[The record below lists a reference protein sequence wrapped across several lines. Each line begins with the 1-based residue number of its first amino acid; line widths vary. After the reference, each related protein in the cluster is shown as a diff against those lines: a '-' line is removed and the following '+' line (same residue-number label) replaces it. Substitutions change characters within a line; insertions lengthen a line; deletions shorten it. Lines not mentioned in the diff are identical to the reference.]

1 MSEFINNNTLRQKKL
16 KEIIMRLHNGEDFE
30 TVKADFEK
38 HFSNVTAGEITQM
51 ETALVK
57 EGMPV
62 EHIQKLCDVHASV
75 FKGTIEEIHEQKND
89 EDIPGHPVYTFR
101 KEDQAIEEFIHNEII
116 PIVNSYSENK
126 KDQLL
131 DKFVTLKE
139 IDKHYAR
146 KENLIFPYLE
156 AAGITA
162 PPKVMWGVDDEIR
175 QLIKDTISLL
185 ENSSSD
191 EEITQAA
198 TLAIEK
204 IKEMIFKDENI
215 LLPMAIDTLTS
226 KQWKEV
232 LDSSDEFGYFLVEPR
247 KSWAGP
253 SKEEIVKEVKTEVT
267 TNKEDVIFEAGAMS
281 PKELNALFNT
291 LPLDIT
297 FVDKNDKVR
306 FFSQGEERIF
316 PRPKT
321 IIGREVSNCHP
332 PSSVHVVEQ
341 IVNDFKS
348 GKKDHEDFWIK
359 MKGMFVYIRYFA
371 VRDENGEYLGVV
383 ELTQDIKPIQEI
395 EGEKRLLTE

>member
-30 TVKADFEK
+30 KVKADFEK
-38 HFSNVTAGEITQM
+38 HFSNITAGEITQM

-57 EGMPV
+57 EGMPI

-75 FKGTIEEIHEQKND
+75 FKGTIDEIHEQKND
-89 EDIPGHPVYTFR
+89 EDIPGHPVYTYR
-101 KEDQAIEEFIHNEII
+101 KEDQALEEFIHNEIL
-116 PIVNSYSENK
+116 PIIDNYSNEK
-126 KDQLL
+126 AEKLL
-131 DKFVTLKE
+131 EKFLTLQD

-175 QLIKDTISLL
+175 QLIKDTISQIRK
-185 ENSSSD
+185 NGSNND
-191 EEITQAA
+191 IIKIANKT
-198 TLAIEK
+198 INK

-215 LLPMAIDTLTS
+215 LLPMALDTLTS
-226 KQWKEV
+226 REWKEV
-232 LDSSDEFGYFLVEPR
+232 LIGSEEFGYFLIEPK
-247 KSWAGP
+247 KSWVGP
-253 SKEEIVKEVKTEVT
+253 SEGL
-267 TNKEDVIFEAGAMS
+267 NKKIKSERFLDEGDVAFEAGAMS
-281 PKELNALFNT
+281 PQELNALFNT

-341 IVNDFKS
+341 IVNDFKA
-348 GKKDHEDFWIK
+348 GIKDHEDFWIN
-359 MKGMFVYIRYFA
+359 MKGMLVYIRYFA
-371 VRDENGEYLGVV
+371 VRDNNGEYLGVV

-395 EGEKRLLTE
+395 KGEKRLLSE